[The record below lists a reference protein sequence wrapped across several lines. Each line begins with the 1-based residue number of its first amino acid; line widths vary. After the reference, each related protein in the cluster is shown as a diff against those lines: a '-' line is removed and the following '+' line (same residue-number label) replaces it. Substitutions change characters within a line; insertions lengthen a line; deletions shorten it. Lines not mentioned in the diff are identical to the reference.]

1 MSPRRS
7 SRLTQK
13 PRLDYSRMVKQAPAS
28 ASRISVSTSDAVVAK
43 RRICPNFIDSLLII
57 NIGLMCV
64 FALSSYDII
73 HSRYLLDSISM
84 SRPYML

>member
-13 PRLDYSRMVKQAPAS
+13 PRLDYSRMVKRAPES
-28 ASRISVSTSDAVVAK
+28 KPQLSSNAVVAK
-43 RRICPNFIDSLLII
+43 RRMCPNFIDSLLII

-73 HSRYLLDSISM
+73 HSRYLLDSMAM
-84 SRPYML
+84 SRPFML